1 MNIPD
6 YFRRVE
12 IAQLLSGIQQ
22 GDRRLIAKAITLVE
36 NDQPGYEELFSR
48 LTYERKTPVIGITG
62 PPGAGKSTLINALI
76 HELTRKTNGEGLPNQ
91 VAVIAVDP
99 SSPFTHGSLLGDR
112 LRMQEHFNNPHVF
125 IRSLATRGAL
135 GGLSAKT
142 IEICDV
148 LRSAPFDY
156 IFIETVGVGQS
167 EVEIISLADT
177 VVVTLVP
184 EAGDEIQALKSGIM
198 EIPDVFAVNKSDLG
212 GAAQKTAAEIG
223 RSGSRP
229 DRQEGWHYPVC
240 LVSATHHTGI
250 PALIDHLAQHRHF
263 LDSAGL
269 LEQLRFKHQ
278 SGWVMRL
285 LKEEFGSFG
294 MQLAGGRSSINE
306 RLNSHRLNPF
316 GEYEK
321 TRHQI
326 LSRFSP
332 ADSSELFIK
341 KEETL

>member
-36 NDQPGYEELFSR
+36 NDQPGYEELLSR

-198 EIPDVFAVNKSDLG
+198 EIGDIFVVNKSDRD
-212 GAAQKTAAEIG
+212 GADKFAAGLIKTLHE
-223 RSGSRP
+223 RP
-229 DRQEGWHYPVC
+229 ASEGWSIPVVKTTASRNEGVEE
-240 LVSATHHTGI
+240 LLTAIHQHHQHPLPGKRLQLT
-250 PALIDHLAQHRHF
+250 AQR
-263 LDSAGL
+263 AY
-269 LEQLRFKHQ
+269 
-278 SGWVMRL
+278 RL
-285 LKEEFGSFG
+285 LQQQRMKGITVRQLEDRLKA
-294 MQLAGGRSSINE
+294 QLAMPEFNLYR
-306 RLNSHRLNPF
+306 
-316 GEYEK
+316 
-321 TRHQI
+321 
-326 LSRFSP
+326 
-332 ADSSELFIK
+332 FIK
-341 KEETL
+341 DFQEK

>member
-1 MNIPD
+1 LNIPD

-36 NDQPGYEELFSR
+36 NDQPGYEEL
-48 LTYERKTPVIGITG
+48 LGLMTYERKTPVIGITG

-76 HELTRKTNGEGLPNQ
+76 HELTRKTNVEGLPNQ

-198 EIPDVFAVNKSDLG
+198 EIGDIFVVNKSDRD
-212 GAAQKTAAEIG
+212 GADKFAQ
-223 RSGSRP
+223 
-229 DRQEGWHYPVC
+229 D
-240 LVSATHHTGI
+240 
-250 PALIDHLAQHRHF
+250 
-263 LDSAGL
+263 
-269 LEQLRFKHQ
+269 
-278 SGWVMRL
+278 
-285 LKEEFGSFG
+285 
-294 MQLAGGRSSINE
+294 
-306 RLNSHRLNPF
+306 
-316 GEYEK
+316 
-321 TRHQI
+321 
-326 LSRFSP
+326 
-332 ADSSELFIK
+332 
-341 KEETL
+341 

>member
-1 MNIPD
+1 LNIPD

-36 NDQPGYEELFSR
+36 NDQPGYEEL
-48 LTYERKTPVIGITG
+48 LGLMTYERKTPVIGITG

-76 HELTRKTNGEGLPNQ
+76 HELTRKTNVEGLPNQ

-198 EIPDVFAVNKSDLG
+198 EIGDIFVVNKSDRD
-212 GAAQKTAAEIG
+212 GADKFAAGLIKTLHE
-223 RSGSRP
+223 RP
-229 DRQEGWHYPVC
+229 ASEGWSIPVVKTTASRNEGVEE
-240 LVSATHHTGI
+240 LLTAIHQHQQHPLPGKRLQLT
-250 PALIDHLAQHRHF
+250 AQR
-263 LDSAGL
+263 AY
-269 LEQLRFKHQ
+269 
-278 SGWVMRL
+278 RL
-285 LKEEFGSFG
+285 LQQQRMKGITVHQLEDRLKA
-294 MQLAGGRSSINE
+294 QLAMPEFNLYR
-306 RLNSHRLNPF
+306 
-316 GEYEK
+316 
-321 TRHQI
+321 
-326 LSRFSP
+326 
-332 ADSSELFIK
+332 FIK
-341 KEETL
+341 NFPEK